1 MKRLFIFTKTLLV
14 ASLLGV
20 GVNAWATSA
29 TGLTSNP
36 MTLSEDVGHTTHY
49 RLTGDA
55 TNYYELVAT
64 YDCTSSSSYNGFQS
78 GSADSKVPGYNTET
92 VKRYKASQTGI
103 SVTNMFSLLT
113 LASSNSYQTYYYY
126 TGLGM
131 NAEYDFTV
139 KVTSF
144 NENVLVVKYLDGGD
158 GSGNTGTYDAAN
170 AKYDYINTDGTLSC
184 KNGKNS
190 KDNVYLS
197 FSVYKIHHDEVDL
210 RATATMTGMTKS
222 GDYYYP
228 VYTISA
234 YDYNTSESV
243 ENITCTATASDNYSI
258 TGTVFTYTATNASV
272 TVTVTD
278 DESNE
283 TTVEIPACSYQ
294 YIHAFSSDLTDE
306 ANVSPEA
313 LNGAITSSS
322 TINGFTDASVTRKQ
336 LSGEGQKVRYY
347 GIRVEAAYHY
357 LYPGK
362 GINFSSNTEMTYK
375 DAVDNQI
382 ILITGIR
389 GDGTDTYAN
398 GTTETKGAVGA
409 SISVET
415 RSNKIIYT
423 AFDVY
428 APTGTTV
435 SIPLPNAYA
444 TYASTLTLDFTGADV
459 RYIKDDAGTLKALA
473 VEKAAAQTPLLITK
487 TGEET
492 SITAT
497 VVDMSETTTDTDG
510 NLLVGQLSVNGN
522 ITLTSASAPENHTY
536 YALGAVD
543 DVPGF
548 YKVGENN
555 VTIAYGKAYLDLE
568 TAVSS
573 PARANILF
581 VGKEITGITD
591 VIRYR
596 KGEKD
601 VYYNLSGQRI
611 SHPVKGLYIVN
622 GKKVI
627 IK

>member
-64 YDCTSSSSYNGFQS
+64 YDCTSSTAPNGGWSKTHDAGGTNLNGF
-78 GSADSKVPGYNTET
+78 T
-92 VKRYKASQTGI
+92 VKPARYRANKTGD
-103 SVTNMFSLLT
+103 VTDLYALLT
-113 LASSNSYQTYYYY
+113 ITGAGYYYY
-126 TGLGM
+126 YPEYGM
-131 NAEYDFTV
+131 DCENNFTV
-139 KVTSF
+139 KITSHT
-144 NENVLVVKYLDGGD
+144 EGMVLVVSYKNGADGA
-158 GSGNTGTYDAAN
+158 NTADYAEAAS
-170 AKYDYINTDGTLSC
+170 KYDYSNESSGLSGLLG
-184 KNGKNS
+184 GKS
-190 KDNVYLS
+190 SSPRRAYLS
-197 FSVYKIHHDEVDL
+197 FSVYRVYVEGINLK
-210 RATATMTGMTKS
+210 ATATHSGMEKTS
-222 GDYYYP
+222 SSYYP
-228 VYTISA
+228 QYTLSA
-234 YDYNTSESV
+234 INANTGDAV
-243 ENITCTATASDNYSI
+243 AATFTATASDDYEIVGNTFTYKS
-258 TGTVFTYTATNASV
+258 THAGTVSVTATYEEE
-272 TVTVTD
+272 TD
-278 DESNE
+278 
-283 TTVEIPACSYQ
+283 VIEIPACTTGYVLTASYDFTQ
-294 YIHAFSSDLTDE
+294 KSSYISSL
-306 ANVSPEA
+306 VSGEPTNA
-313 LNGAITSSS
+313 S
-322 TINGFTDASVTRKQ
+322 TQVNGFNDNAPRYQFANSKIMLSDGVYANTNQMLFFVGYGLTNASSFGLQFMNHQDGLLYAYKK
-336 LSGEGQKVRYY
+336 KVANGGSY
-347 GIRVEAAYHY
+347 ASA
-357 LYPGK
+357 
-362 GINFSSNTEMTYK
+362 NT
-375 DAVDNQI
+375 AVDWKTSASA
-382 ILITGIR
+382 TGLDAR
-389 GDGTDTYAN
+389 GT
-398 GTTETKGAVGA
+398 
-409 SISVET
+409 S
-415 RSNKIIYT
+415 IYT
-423 AFDVY
+423 GLDVY

-555 VTIAYGKAYLDLE
+555 VTIAYGKAYLNLE
-568 TAVSS
+568 TSGSS
-573 PARANILF
+573 PARANIVF
-581 VGKEITGITD
+581 RDNEITGITD
-591 VIRYR
+591 VR
-596 KGEKD
+596 KNWKAESD
-601 VYYNLSGQRI
+601 VYYNLNGQRV
-611 SHPVKGLYIVN
+611 SHPAKGLYILN